1 MQYTPDIA
9 IVIKQWPVIMLGL
22 RMTLYV
28 AALSMFFALIVGVFV
43 AMLRLSP
50 FAVVRWIASA
60 YVQFF
65 RGIPQFVFL
74 LWLYYGIALLFGI
87 NFQPVTAG
95 VIALSVQYGAYISEI
110 FRAGI
115 VSIPKGQYEA
125 GESVGLSKARIY
137 RRIIFPQAFRVVL
150 PPTVNMWISILKDTA
165 LVSVIGVG
173 ELMRVTEIQ
182 SNYTF
187 RPFEFYTAAALIY
200 VCLTLIFAR
209 LATLLERRL
218 KT

>member
-9 IVIKQWPVIMLGL
+9 IVLKQWPIIMLGL
-22 RMTLYV
+22 QMTLYV
-28 AALSMFFALIVGVFV
+28 AALSMFFALIVGVFI

-50 FAVVRWIASA
+50 FAAVRWIASA

-74 LWLYYGIALLFGI
+74 LWLYYGLALLFGI
-87 NFQPVTAG
+87 NFHPVTAG

-115 VSIPKGQYEA
+115 VSIHKGQYEA
-125 GESVGLSKARIY
+125 GESVGLSKPRIY
-137 RRIIFPQAFRVVL
+137 QRIIFPQAFRVVL

-173 ELMRVTEIQ
+173 ELMRITEIQ

-200 VCLTLIFAR
+200 VSLTLIFAR